1 VANKPKA
8 QKTQDRDRRAKVEA
22 MRREQQA
29 RERRKSLL
37 FIVIAVVVGLGI
49 VAAAAVPSYLKSR
62 NDPAKKALSSFGV
75 DAGAADCSD
84 VETKDGTNTE
94 ALRAHDEDG
103 KVEKYAT
110 VPPSYGPHWGS
121 PVFPARTFYTARDR
135 PDMEQLVHN
144 LEHGYT
150 ILWYDETVANDDDQM
165 LELRAV
171 ADKLAGTSN
180 FRTKFIAAPWTS
192 EDEDGKKFPDGQHIA
207 FSHWS
212 AGGEDAQD
220 GKQVGVWQ
228 YCSDVSGAALKDFM
242 LKYPYTDSPEPA
254 AA

>member
-1 VANKPKA
+1 VANKPKS
-8 QKTQDRDRRAKVEA
+8 QERDRRAKVEA

-75 DAGAADCSD
+75 AAAAADCSE
-84 VETKDGTNTE
+84 VETKEGTNTE

-103 KVEKYAT
+103 TVEKYPT

-121 PVFPARTFYTARDR
+121 PVFPARTFYTAQDR
-135 PDMEQLVHN
+135 PNMEQLVHN

-150 ILWYDETVANDDDQM
+150 ILWYDDTIKGKQLDTLKDLAESAANSDM
-165 LELRAV
+165 
-171 ADKLAGTSN
+171 AGPGN
-180 FRTKFIAAPWTS
+180 KFIVSSWDDSYGT
-192 EDEDGKKFPDGQHIA
+192 FPAGRHLGM
-207 FSHWS
+207 SHWGAQAS
-212 AGGEDAQD
+212 SIQLCGE
-220 GKQVGVWQ
+220 
-228 YCSDVSGAALKDFM
+228 VSGGAVQAFM
-242 LKYPYTDSPEPA
+242 KKYPATDAPEPNA
-254 AA
+254 Q